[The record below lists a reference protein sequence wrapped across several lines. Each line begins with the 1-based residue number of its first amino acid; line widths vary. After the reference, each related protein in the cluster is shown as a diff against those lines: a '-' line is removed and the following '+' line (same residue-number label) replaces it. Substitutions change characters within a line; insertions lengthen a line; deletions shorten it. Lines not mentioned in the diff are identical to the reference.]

1 MTGDALKHLQAVE
14 KGTGKKSPYSILQPG
29 PRLAGAPSTGAG
41 RALSVGAGRVP
52 GLRDGAG
59 RALSTGAGRVP
70 GSEHRGWP
78 GAREQQRRSQPVPRP
93 QRSMPAQQK
102 KLLFCTAGLLSLACA
117 LGAAAAVGSQLWVRG
132 SILCSTGALL
142 VNASGPE
149 LHKFIGAIQYGLF
162 SGQRV
167 RQCGLGGR
175 PLQFSCEYRR
185 RPSCPHPWAAGRGC
199 PSLGHRAPLP

>member
-1 MTGDALKHLQAVE
+1 
-14 KGTGKKSPYSILQPG
+14 
-29 PRLAGAPSTGAG
+29 
-41 RALSVGAGRVP
+41 
-52 GLRDGAG
+52 
-59 RALSTGAGRVP
+59 
-70 GSEHRGWP
+70 
-78 GAREQQRRSQPVPRP
+78 
-93 QRSMPAQQK
+93 MPAQQK

-175 PLQFSCEYRR
+175 PLQFSCEYRGGR
-185 RPSCPHPWAAGRGC
+185 AAHTPGPRDGAAPRSDTEPRCPKRALIFRVNNLFYGTDTACLMSSGTYYCSYTGSDVPIYAI
-199 PSLGHRAPLP
+199 SLKRIFGGFN